1 LETNIVFHKKH
12 RKKQNCMSSEVGR
25 FPHFLDDGESSTGG
39 VLLVN
44 DSDANKALAVG
55 YVTEV
60 LLCMLR

>member
-1 LETNIVFHKKH
+1 
-12 RKKQNCMSSEVGR
+12 MSSEVGK